1 MSEPSPRPRRNRVAK
16 AAGDSAPKPRAARR
30 RPAMAAALPADQAA
44 QLEQAAQVAP
54 EPEPEP
60 DEQARVLPQPEATGR
75 EAPSGGVYDLV
86 WRTGVLSVLA
96 IARRELAAFFVSPIG
111 YVVAALLAPLV
122 AYVGYLTPVRF
133 GSPVNM
139 EQVYADVIFFS
150 LLIAPL
156 FTMRQLAEERRQ
168 GTLEVLLTSPV
179 RDWELVIGKWL
190 AALVFYVLVTA
201 FVFVIVGLLIY
212 YQPAHQ
218 VLHPLGLTI
227 SVGNLDLGPVL
238 AGYVG
243 MLLAGGSFLAIGL
256 LWSSVTQNQIIA
268 AFAGFV
274 SLIVLYVVFGF
285 GAFAEPPV
293 SDVVSY
299 LSAGNHYN
307 SFNQGQIVLK
317 DVVYFATLIVGALFL
332 TTRVLDS
339 RRWR

>member
-1 MSEPSPRPRRNRVAK
+1 MAEPSPRSRRNRVAK
-16 AAGDSAPKPRAARR
+16 AAGDSARKPRAPRR
-30 RPAMAAALPADQAA
+30 RPAMAAALPADQAV
-44 QLEQAAQVAP
+44 QVEQAAQAAP

-60 DEQARVLPQPEATGR
+60 VEPARDLPQPESTGTD
-75 EAPSGGVYDLV
+75 APSGGLYDLV

-218 VLHPLGLTI
+218 VLHPFGLTI
-227 SVGNLDLGPVL
+227 SVGNLDMGPVL
-238 AGYVG
+238 TGYLG

-256 LWSSVTQNQIIA
+256 LWSSLTQNQIIA